1 LARPDWPAN
10 ILKNMSP
17 LNKET
22 ILSKIE
28 RLERNSDILDGYKKL
43 SEPDFF
49 NDYTIHGAAMH
60 YLVESIE
67 IIIDAGSHILS
78 ECFEKSPATYKDIV
92 LELGNEKIVPFEFS
106 TKNAEMADFRNLI
119 IHGYASIDL
128 NEVYQS
134 LQKAPDIFRQ
144 FAKYYIDF
152 LEKASEK

>member
-1 LARPDWPAN
+1 
-10 ILKNMSP
+10 MSP

-28 RLERNSDILDGYKKL
+28 RLERNCDILDGYKKL
-43 SEPDFF
+43 GKIDFF

-78 ECFEKSPATYKDIV
+78 ECFEKSPATYKDII

-106 TKNAEMADFRNLI
+106 VKNAEMADFRNLI
-119 IHGYASIDL
+119 IHGYGSIDL
-128 NEVYQS
+128 KKVYQS

-144 FAKYYIDF
+144 FAEYYVEF
-152 LEKASEK
+152 LEKTDK